1 LFEGISLI
9 EILTGHRTGGIAT
22 AILTSPLDVLRTRLQ
37 SDFYHTQHV
46 AQASKHMNLSLPR
59 TFILHFQE
67 TFDTLIAIHR
77 VEGWRC
83 LFKGLGPS
91 MTGVVPATAI
101 KFYTYGNCKRI
112 LPDILSVEP
121 NSSVVHLLSATSAG
135 IVTGTATNPIWLVK
149 TRLQLDKS
157 RVTAGKLQE
166 RQYKNSLDCVRQVIQ
181 QEGVKGLYRGLT
193 ASYLGV
199 VETALHLTVYERLK
213 NTLTEATQ
221 TPGQP
226 HQSNSII
233 QGLALSSAAG
243 LSKLFAVLVAYP
255 HEV

>member
-1 LFEGISLI
+1 M
-9 EILTGHRTGGIAT
+9 AT
-22 AILTSPLDVLRTRLQ
+22 ALLTSPLDVLRTRLQ
-37 SDFYHTQHV
+37 SDFYHTQQV

-59 TFILHFQE
+59 TFVLHFRE

-77 VEGWRC
+77 VEGWRS

-101 KFYTYGNCKRI
+101 KFYTYGNCKRL
-112 LPDILSVEP
+112 LPDVLSVDP
-121 NSSVVHLLSATSAG
+121 DASIVHLLSATSAG

-157 RVTAGKLQE
+157 RVNAGRLQE
-166 RQYKNSLDCVRQVIQ
+166 RQYKNSLDCVRQVVQ
-181 QEGVKGLYRGLT
+181 QEGVRGLYRGLT

-199 VETALHLTVYERLK
+199 IETALHLTVYERLK
-213 NTLTEATQ
+213 NILTKSNQ
-221 TPGQP
+221 IPGQP
-226 HQSNSII
+226 QQTNSVA

-243 LSKLFAVLVAYP
+243 LSKLFAVLIAYP